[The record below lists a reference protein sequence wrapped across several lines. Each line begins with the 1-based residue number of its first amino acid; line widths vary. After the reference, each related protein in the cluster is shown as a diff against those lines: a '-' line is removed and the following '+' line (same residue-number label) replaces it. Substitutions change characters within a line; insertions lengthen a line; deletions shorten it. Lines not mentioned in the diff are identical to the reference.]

1 MLAKSVII
9 LSVSTIGALAAATP
23 QSNYQIQE
31 NNYDTLQITSA
42 DTHSDNYTY
51 TIEDPVDDRYQDYP
65 AHIYVDNVIEAP
77 EHEWI
82 DMMAEHHTVKL
93 VNKCRTG
100 KPVFLYQGHA
110 QPRGSGTIQGP
121 LLGGI
126 AWMDNY
132 DGVHCQSSGVNCG
145 VVEFTLTNSQG
156 KGMQNSA
163 DYSLL
168 DGPGLGHH
176 KFHYKMDFHFTG
188 SCTKGPGGP
197 CIGNSPQKCP
207 GAYLGDK
214 TEGGAPTQCLSDN
227 TGITIT
233 FC

>member
-1 MLAKSVII
+1 MLFTTII
-9 LSVSTIGALAAATP
+9 ITTITALAVNAAGAP
-23 QSNYQIQE
+23 QTDYQIQE
-31 NNYDTLQITSA
+31 TNDEIYNAL
-42 DTHSDNYTY
+42 
-51 TIEDPVDDRYQDYP
+51 PVDFHESDSYFDEGEPSLYEDSPVYKYSDDVQ
-65 AHIYVDNVIEAP
+65 P

-82 DMMAEHHTVKL
+82 DMMAEHHHEVKL
-93 VNKCRTG
+93 ISRCRSG
-100 KPVFLYQGHA
+100 KPAFLYEGHP
-110 QPRGSGTIQGP
+110 QPRISGTIQGP
-121 LLGGI
+121 VRGGV
-126 AWMDNY
+126 AWMEGY
-132 DGVHCQSSGVNCG
+132 DGAHCQSSGVNCG
-145 VVEFTLTNSQG
+145 IVEFTLTNSEG

-168 DGPGLGHH
+168 DGPGLGNH
-176 KFHYKMDFHFTG
+176 KFHYKMNFHFTG

-197 CIGNSPQKCP
+197 CTGDSPQKCP